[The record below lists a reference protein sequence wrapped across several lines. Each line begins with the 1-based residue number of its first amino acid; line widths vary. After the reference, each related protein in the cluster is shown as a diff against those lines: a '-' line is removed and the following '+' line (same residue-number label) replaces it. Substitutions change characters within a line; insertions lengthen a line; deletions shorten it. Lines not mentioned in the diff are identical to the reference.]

1 MDNKDL
7 FEGDMIL
14 PPHVRYKA
22 EHGMDVDISRKRAA
36 VKPRNR
42 LWPKGEVPYVISNGL
57 SKGSSVCMFCFA
69 LHFSEINTNV
79 FKLYVNLDI
88 FVQVSSSSESNIC
101 NT

>member
-14 PPHVRYKA
+14 TPDVRYIV

-42 LWPKGEVPYVISNGL
+42 VWPKGEVPYVISNGL
-57 SKGSSVCMFCFA
+57 SKG
-69 LHFSEINTNV
+69 
-79 FKLYVNLDI
+79 K
-88 FVQVSSSSESNIC
+88 
-101 NT
+101 

>member
-14 PPHVRYKA
+14 PSDVRYKA

-57 SKGSSVCMFCFA
+57 TFQRLIRMYLNSMLTWTYLYKFLAVWSQIFA
-69 LHFSEINTNV
+69 THN
-79 FKLYVNLDI
+79 
-88 FVQVSSSSESNIC
+88 
-101 NT
+101 